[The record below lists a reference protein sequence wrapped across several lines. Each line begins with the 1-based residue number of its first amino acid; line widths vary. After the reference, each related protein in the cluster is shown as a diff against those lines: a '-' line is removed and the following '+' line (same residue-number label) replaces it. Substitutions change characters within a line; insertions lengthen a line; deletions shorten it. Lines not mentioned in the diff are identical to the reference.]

1 MNNISNDIIES
12 RGRMDKIIKELESEL
27 KNDQNDENAD
37 PNIIKDDSDLR
48 LKKNLFDAMIKKYH
62 NVIQKFQSEESEMK
76 QIKETRLIRD
86 AEIGLGQDLT
96 EKEKENII
104 EDPKMIQ
111 QIYENK
117 LKGKPHNI
125 LQNAVRDLQERHE
138 DIKKLEK
145 SIIELSNMINE
156 LNKLV
161 QYQGEMIDNIVEN
174 VGKSKDYITKAEK
187 ELVAGK
193 EKMKCKKNLKC
204 TIAIIASIAL
214 LIIIIPIIVKFTK
227 K

>member
-48 LKKNLFDAMIKKYH
+48 LKKNLFDAMIKKYQ

-76 QIKETRLIRD
+76 QIKETKLIRD
-86 AEIGLGQDLT
+86 AEIGLGRDLT

-145 SIIELSNMINE
+145 SIIELSNMITE

-174 VGKSKDYITKAEK
+174 VSKSKDYITKAEK

>member
-48 LKKNLFDAMIKKYH
+48 LKKNLFDAMIKKYQ

-76 QIKETRLIRD
+76 QIKETKLIRD
-86 AEIGLGQDLT
+86 AEIGLGRDLT
-96 EKEKENII
+96 KKEKENII
-104 EDPKMIQ
+104 EDPKKIQ
-111 QIYENK
+111 QIYEDK
-117 LKGKPHNI
+117 LKGKPHFK
-125 LQNAVRDLQERHE
+125 LQNAVRDLEERHK

-145 SIIELSNMINE
+145 SIIELSNMITE

>member
-48 LKKNLFDAMIKKYH
+48 IKKNLFDAMIKKYQ

-117 LKGKPHNI
+117 LKGKPHNK
-125 LQNAVRDLQERHE
+125 LQNVVRDLQERHE

-174 VGKSKDYITKAEK
+174 VSKSKDYITKAEK

>member
-48 LKKNLFDAMIKKYH
+48 LKKNLFDAMIKKYQ

-76 QIKETRLIRD
+76 QIKETKLIRD
-86 AEIGLGQDLT
+86 AEIGLGRDLT

-145 SIIELSNMINE
+145 SIIELSNMITE

-174 VGKSKDYITKAEK
+174 VSKSKDYITKAEK
-187 ELVAGK
+187 ELIAGK

>member
-48 LKKNLFDAMIKKYH
+48 LKKNLFDAMIKKYQ

-76 QIKETRLIRD
+76 QIKKTRLIRD

-117 LKGKPHNI
+117 LKGKPHNK
-125 LQNAVRDLQERHE
+125 LQNVVRDLQERHE

-174 VGKSKDYITKAEK
+174 VSKSKDYITKAEK

>member
-48 LKKNLFDAMIKKYH
+48 LKKNLFDAMIKKYQ

-76 QIKETRLIRD
+76 QIKETKLIRD
-86 AEIGLGQDLT
+86 AEIGLGRDLT
-96 EKEKENII
+96 KKEKENII

-117 LKGKPHNI
+117 LKGKPHNK
-125 LQNAVRDLQERHE
+125 LQNVVRDLQERHE

-145 SIIELSNMINE
+145 SIIELSNMITE

-161 QYQGEMIDNIVEN
+161 QYQGEMIDDIVEN
-174 VGKSKDYITKAEK
+174 VSKSKDYITKAEK

>member
-48 LKKNLFDAMIKKYH
+48 LKKNLFDAMIKKYQ

-76 QIKETRLIRD
+76 QIKETKLIRD
-86 AEIGLGQDLT
+86 AEIGLARDLT

-104 EDPKMIQ
+104 EDRKMIQ
-111 QIYENK
+111 QIYEDK
-117 LKGKPHNI
+117 LKGKPHFK
-125 LQNAVRDLQERHE
+125 LQNAVRDLEERHK

-174 VGKSKDYITKAEK
+174 VSKSKDYITKAEK

>member
-48 LKKNLFDAMIKKYH
+48 LKKNLFDAMIKKYQ

-76 QIKETRLIRD
+76 QIKKTRLIRD

-117 LKGKPHNI
+117 LKGKPHNK
-125 LQNAVRDLQERHE
+125 LQNVVRDLEERHK

-204 TIAIIASIAL
+204 TIAIIASISL

>member
-48 LKKNLFDAMIKKYH
+48 LKKNLFAAMIKKYQ

-76 QIKETRLIRD
+76 QIKETKLIRD
-86 AEIGLGQDLT
+86 AEIGLARDLT

-104 EDPKMIQ
+104 EDRKMIQ
-111 QIYENK
+111 QIYEDK
-117 LKGKPHNI
+117 LKGKADI
-125 LQNAVRDLQERHE
+125 KLQNAVRDLEERHK

-174 VGKSKDYITKAEK
+174 VSKSKDYITKAER

>member
-1 MNNISNDIIES
+1 MNNISNDIIEA
-12 RGRMDKIIKELESEL
+12 RGRMDKIIKSLESEL
-27 KNDQNDENAD
+27 KNDENDENSD
-37 PNIIKDDSDLR
+37 PNKKGDDSDLR
-48 LKKNLFDAMIKKYH
+48 LKKNLFDAMIKKYQK
-62 NVIQKFQSEESEMK
+62 VIQKFQDEESEMK
-76 QIKETRLIRD
+76 QIKETKLIRN
-86 AEIGLGQDLT
+86 AEIGLGRDLT

-111 QIYENK
+111 QIYEDK
-117 LKGKPHNI
+117 LKGKAHI
-125 LQNAVRDLQERHE
+125 KLQNAVRDLEERHK

-145 SIIELSNMINE
+145 SIIELSKMITE

-174 VGKSKDYITKAEK
+174 VSKSKDYITKAEK
-187 ELVAGK
+187 ELIKGK
-193 EKMKCKKNLKC
+193 ENMKCKKNLKC

>member
-48 LKKNLFDAMIKKYH
+48 LKKNLFDAMIKKYQ

-117 LKGKPHNI
+117 LKGKPHNK
-125 LQNAVRDLQERHE
+125 LQNVVRDLQERHE

-174 VGKSKDYITKAEK
+174 VSKSKDYITKAEK

-214 LIIIIPIIVKFTK
+214 LIIIIPIIVKLTK

>member
-1 MNNISNDIIES
+1 
-12 RGRMDKIIKELESEL
+12 MDKIIKSLESEL
-27 KNDQNDENAD
+27 KNDENDENSD
-37 PNIIKDDSDLR
+37 PNKKRDDSDSR
-48 LKKNLFDAMIKKYH
+48 LKKNLFDAMIKKYQK
-62 NVIQKFQSEESEMK
+62 VIQKFQDEESEMK
-76 QIKETRLIRD
+76 QIKETKLIRN
-86 AEIGLGQDLT
+86 AEIGLGRDLT
-96 EKEKENII
+96 ENEKENII

-111 QIYENK
+111 QIYEDK
-117 LKGKPHNI
+117 LKGKAHI
-125 LQNAVRDLQERHE
+125 KLQNAVRDLEERHK

-145 SIIELSNMINE
+145 SIIELSKMITE

-174 VGKSKDYITKAEK
+174 VSKSKDYITKAEK
-187 ELVAGK
+187 ELIKGK
-193 EKMKCKKNLKC
+193 ENMKCKKNLKC

>member
-76 QIKETRLIRD
+76 QIKETKLIRD

-117 LKGKPHNI
+117 LKGKPHNK

-174 VGKSKDYITKAEK
+174 VSKSKDYITKAEK

>member
-76 QIKETRLIRD
+76 QIKETKLIRD
-86 AEIGLGQDLT
+86 AEIGLGRDLT

-117 LKGKPHNI
+117 LKGKPHNK
-125 LQNAVRDLQERHE
+125 LQNAVRDLQERHK

-174 VGKSKDYITKAEK
+174 VSKSKDYITKAEK

>member
-48 LKKNLFDAMIKKYH
+48 LKKNLFDAMIKKYQ

-76 QIKETRLIRD
+76 QIKKTRLIRD

-117 LKGKPHNI
+117 LKGKAHI
-125 LQNAVRDLQERHE
+125 KLQNAVRDLEERHK

-204 TIAIIASIAL
+204 TIAIIASISL

>member
-48 LKKNLFDAMIKKYH
+48 LKKNLFDAMIKKYQ

-96 EKEKENII
+96 KKEKENII

-117 LKGKPHNI
+117 LKGKPHNK
-125 LQNAVRDLQERHE
+125 LQNVVRDLQERHE

-174 VGKSKDYITKAEK
+174 VSKSKDYITKAEK

>member
-48 LKKNLFDAMIKKYH
+48 LKKNLFDAMIKKYQ

-76 QIKETRLIRD
+76 QIKETKLIRD
-86 AEIGLGQDLT
+86 AEIGLARDLT

-104 EDPKMIQ
+104 EDRKMIQ
-111 QIYENK
+111 QIYEDK
-117 LKGKPHNI
+117 LKGKADI
-125 LQNAVRDLQERHE
+125 KLQNAVRDLEERHK

-174 VGKSKDYITKAEK
+174 VSKSKDYITKAEK

>member
-62 NVIQKFQSEESEMK
+62 DVIQKFQSEESEMK
-76 QIKETRLIRD
+76 QIKETKLIRD
-86 AEIGLGQDLT
+86 AEIGLGRDLT

-117 LKGKPHNI
+117 LKGKAHI
-125 LQNAVRDLQERHE
+125 KLQNAVRDLQERHK

-174 VGKSKDYITKAEK
+174 VSKSKDYITKAEK

>member
-48 LKKNLFDAMIKKYH
+48 LKKNLFDAMIKKYQ

-117 LKGKPHNI
+117 LKGKPHNK
-125 LQNAVRDLQERHE
+125 LQNVVRDLQERHE

-174 VGKSKDYITKAEK
+174 VSISKDYITKAEK

>member
-48 LKKNLFDAMIKKYH
+48 LKKNLFDAMIKKYQ

-76 QIKETRLIRD
+76 QIKESKLIRD

-117 LKGKPHNI
+117 LKGKPHNK
-125 LQNAVRDLQERHE
+125 LQNVVRDLQERHE

-174 VGKSKDYITKAEK
+174 VSKSKDYITKAEK
-187 ELVAGK
+187 ELIAGK

>member
-48 LKKNLFDAMIKKYH
+48 LKKNLFDAMIKKYQ

-76 QIKETRLIRD
+76 QIK
-86 AEIGLGQDLT
+86 LT

-117 LKGKPHNI
+117 LKGKPHKK
-125 LQNAVRDLQERHE
+125 LQNAVRDLQERHN

-161 QYQGEMIDNIVEN
+161 QYQGEMIDNIGEMIDNIVEN
-174 VGKSKDYITKAEK
+174 VSKSKDYITKAEK

>member
-1 MNNISNDIIES
+1 
-12 RGRMDKIIKELESEL
+12 MDKIIKELESNL
-27 KNDQNDENAD
+27 KNDINDENAD

-48 LKKNLFDAMIKKYH
+48 LKKNLFDAMIKKYQK
-62 NVIQKFQSEESEMK
+62 VIQKFQIEESEMK
-76 QIKETRLIRD
+76 QIKETKLIRD
-86 AEIGLGQDLT
+86 AEIGLGRDLT

-111 QIYENK
+111 QIYEDK
-117 LKGKPHNI
+117 LKGKAHI
-125 LQNAVRDLQERHE
+125 KLQNAVRDLEERHK

-145 SIIELSNMINE
+145 SIIELSNMITE

-174 VGKSKDYITKAEK
+174 VSKSTDYITKAEG
-187 ELVAGK
+187 ELIKGK

-214 LIIIIPIIVKFTK
+214 LIIILPIIVKFTK